1 MKKVS
6 TLAIFMA
13 TVLLLVSCGKEK
25 ESVNETLPTWNRVV
39 FASSGAKSG
48 SSTFLLISIG
58 HSAKGCNGCIWD
70 NGEWVHVDCMG
81 EGNYCSK
88 ATAVQFQQIGTS
100 ICVTTMDTFGLTSED
115 LFNMPDRSLS
125 YTDENNNRIFLNI
138 PAQLVYRDTATKQF
152 TFTGLSFTGRSLYG
166 NN

>member
-48 SSTFLLISIG
+48 SNTFLLISIG
-58 HSAKGCNGCIWD
+58 HSAKGCNGCVWD
-70 NGEWVHVDCMG
+70 NGEWVHMNCMG
-81 EGNYCSK
+81 EGNNCSK
-88 ATAVQFQQIGTS
+88 AAAVQFQQIGMS
-100 ICVTTMDTFGLTSED
+100 ICVTTTDTFGLTSED
-115 LFNMPDRSLS
+115 FFNMPDRSLE
-125 YTDENNNRIFLNI
+125 YMDEDNNRVYLNI
-138 PAQLVYRDTATKQF
+138 PAQMVYRDTATKQF
-152 TFTGLSFTGRSLYG
+152 TFTGLFFSDGPTYT
-166 NN
+166 ND